1 MGKTRKRLLAALGVV
16 AFVAASSVSN
26 PAFAANQACMT
37 APNLSDGSTSTQILA
52 NAVTLTQ
59 TNFEPGVANNGP
71 YNAKFTIA
79 ASSLSK
85 VDFKATTSKVGEYSQ
100 QATLAENINALA
112 YVNTDYYNEGS
123 RMPYSAMIVNGKL
136 IYAPRE
142 PTNVVGVSTSPF
154 DPKNPYSGVSN
165 FKVGTISFNVSG
177 VNQPTLSGTS
187 AATAYTPAAAVTS
200 LPANTAAV
208 LLVNNVVSKLF
219 VSGTTAKPKSGILII
234 ASGTPA
240 SRIKKLKLGQR
251 VSFKL
256 PAAPALVT
264 EMVADRVWAYG
275 KARSKTKVLTIRAV
289 NYEATGPGIT
299 LFDSNFTKSRA
310 TTQGSFTIVLDS
322 NNRVVKKY
330 WGGSPVVVPTGGSV
344 LQLGSDGEAFYRDA
358 LTWSTLV
365 IENEYKSVSGK
376 KITSASGRGNKVL
389 DLGVNI
395 EVCDDRSEQIRPR
408 TSIAWNNATGKIWL
422 ATSSSGVNINDF
434 GFRQGGSTIHQLGD
448 VLKSLGATDAVTV
461 DGGGSTTFFAKILSR
476 YKRLDVPDEAW
487 IREIPI
493 GVGLVP
499 KP

>member
-1 MGKTRKRLLAALGVV
+1 M
-16 AFVAASSVSN
+16 
-26 PAFAANQACMT
+26 
-37 APNLSDGSTSTQILA
+37 
-52 NAVTLTQ
+52 
-59 TNFEPGVANNGP
+59 
-71 YNAKFTIA
+71 
-79 ASSLSK
+79 
-85 VDFKATTSKVGEYSQ
+85 
-100 QATLAENINALA
+100 
-112 YVNTDYYNEGS
+112 
-123 RMPYSAMIVNGKL
+123 
-136 IYAPRE
+136 
-142 PTNVVGVSTSPF
+142 
-154 DPKNPYSGVSN
+154 
-165 FKVGTISFNVSG
+165 SG
-177 VNQPTLSGTS
+177 VNQQLLSGS
-187 AATAYTPAAAVTS
+187 SSATAYTPASAVTT

-219 VSGTTAKPKSGILII
+219 VTGTTTKPKSGVLVI
-234 ASGTPA
+234 AKGTPA
-240 SRIKKLKLGQR
+240 SRIKKLKLGQK
-251 VSFKL
+251 VSYKL
-256 PAAPALVT
+256 PVAPTQVT

-289 NYEATGPGIT
+289 NHEATGAGIT

-322 NNRVVKKY
+322 KNKITKKY
-330 WGGSPVVVPTGGSV
+330 WGGSSVIVPPGGSV

-358 LTWSTLV
+358 ATWSTLTV
-365 IENEYKSVSGK
+365 ENEFKSVSGK
-376 KITSASGRGNKVL
+376 KLTSASGRGNKIL

-422 ATSSSGVNINDF
+422 ATASSGVNLNDW

-461 DGGGSTTFFAKILSR
+461 DGGGSTTFLAKLLGR

>member
-1 MGKTRKRLLAALGVV
+1 MGKTRNRFLAALGVV
-16 AFVAASSVSN
+16 AFVATSAVSN
-26 PAFAANQACMT
+26 AAVAAPQPCID
-37 APNLSDGSTSTQILA
+37 APNLRDGATSTQVLA

-59 TNFEPGVANNGP
+59 TNFEPGEANNGP
-71 YNAKFTIA
+71 YNSKFTIA

-85 VDFKATTSKVGEYSQ
+85 VDFKVTTAAVGEYSP
-100 QATLAENINALA
+100 QATLADNINALA
-112 YVNTDYYNEGS
+112 YVNTDYYNEGT
-123 RMPYSAMIVNGKL
+123 RVPYSAMIVNGKI

-165 FKVGTISFNVSG
+165 FKSGTISFNVSG
-177 VNQPTLSGTS
+177 VNQPALGGSS
-187 AATAYTPAAAVTS
+187 AATAYTPAS
-200 LPANTAAV
+200 LVSELPTNTAAV
-208 LLVNNVVSKLF
+208 LLLNNVVSKLY
-219 VSGTTAKPKSGILII
+219 VNGASVKPKSGILLIGK
-234 ASGTPA
+234 GTPA
-240 SRIKKLKLGQR
+240 ARIKKLKLGQR

-289 NYEATGPGIT
+289 NHEATGAGIT

-310 TTQGSFTIVLDS
+310 TTRGSFTLVLDS
-322 NNRVVKKY
+322 KNKITKKY
-330 WGGSPVVVPTGGSV
+330 WGGSAVPVPSGGSV

-358 LTWSTLV
+358 ATWSTLI
-365 IENEYKSVSGK
+365 IENDFKSVSGK
-376 KITSASGRGNKVL
+376 KITSASGRGNKIL

-408 TSIAWNNATGKIWL
+408 TSIAWNNATGKVWL
-422 ATSSSGVNINDF
+422 ATTSSGVNMNDW
-434 GFRQGGSTIHQLGD
+434 GFRQGGSTIHQLGE

-461 DGGGSTTFFAKILSR
+461 DGGGSTTFLAKLIGR
-476 YKRLDVPDEAW
+476 YKRLDVPDDAW

-493 GVGLVP
+493 GAGLVP
-499 KP
+499 KS

>member
-1 MGKTRKRLLAALGVV
+1 
-16 AFVAASSVSN
+16 
-26 PAFAANQACMT
+26 
-37 APNLSDGSTSTQILA
+37 
-52 NAVTLTQ
+52 
-59 TNFEPGVANNGP
+59 
-71 YNAKFTIA
+71 
-79 ASSLSK
+79 
-85 VDFKATTSKVGEYSQ
+85 
-100 QATLAENINALA
+100 
-112 YVNTDYYNEGS
+112 
-123 RMPYSAMIVNGKL
+123 VNGKP

-165 FKVGTISFNVSG
+165 FKAGSTSFNVSG
-177 VNQPTLSGTS
+177 VNQLLLSGSS
-187 AATAYTPAAAVTS
+187 AATAYTPASAVTT

-219 VSGTTAKPKSGILII
+219 VNGASAKPKSGVLII
-234 ASGTPA
+234 ARGTPA
-240 SRIKKLKLGQR
+240 ARIKKLKLGQK
-251 VSFKL
+251 VTYKL

-289 NYEATGPGIT
+289 NYEATGAGVT

-322 NNRVVKKY
+322 NNRVTKKY
-330 WGGSPVVVPTGGSV
+330 WGGSSVVVPSGGSV
-344 LQLGSDGEAFYRDA
+344 LQLGNDGEAFYRDA
-358 LTWSTLV
+358 VTWSTLV
-365 IENEYKSVSGK
+365 IENDFKSVSGK

-422 ATSSSGVNINDF
+422 ATTSSGVNMSDF
-434 GFRQGGSTIHQLGD
+434 GFRQGGSTIHQLAE

-461 DGGGSTTFFAKILSR
+461 DGGGSTTFYAKLLGR

-493 GVGLVP
+493 GAGIVP

>member
-1 MGKTRKRLLAALGVV
+1 MGKSRIRVLAALGVV
-16 AFVAASSVSN
+16 AFVASSGVSN
-26 PAFAANQACMT
+26 VAIAATQACIA
-37 APNLSDGSTSTQILA
+37 APNLSDGATSTQLLS
-52 NAVTLTQ
+52 NSVTLTQ
-59 TNFEPGVANNGP
+59 TTFEPGVANSGP
-71 YNAKFTIA
+71 YNSKFTIA
-79 ASSLSK
+79 AGSLSK
-85 VDFKATTSKVGEYSQ
+85 VDFRVSTSLVGEYLPQS
-100 QATLAENINALA
+100 TLANNINAIA
-112 YVNTDYYNEGS
+112 YVNTDYYNEGT
-123 RMPYSAMIVNGKL
+123 RVPYSAMIVNGKL

-154 DPKNPYSGVSN
+154 DPKNPYSGVAN

-177 VNQPTLSGTS
+177 VNQPALSGTS
-187 AATAYTPAAAVTS
+187 AATAYTAGATVTS
-200 LPANTAAV
+200 LPTNSAAV

-219 VSGTTAKPKSGILII
+219 LNGTSAKPKSGTLII
-234 ASGTPA
+234 ARGTPA
-240 SRIKKLKLGQR
+240 ARIKKLKLGQK

-256 PAAPALVT
+256 PAAPAQVT

-289 NYEATGPGIT
+289 NHEATGAGIT

-310 TTQGSFTIVLDS
+310 TTRGSFTIVLDS
-322 NNRVVKKY
+322 KNKVIKKY
-330 WGGSPVVVPTGGSV
+330 WGGSAVTVPNDGSV

-358 LTWSTLV
+358 VTWSTLV
-365 IENEYKSVSGK
+365 VENDFKSVSGK
-376 KITSASGRGNKVL
+376 KITSASGRGNKIL

-408 TSIAWNNATGKIWL
+408 TSIAWNNATGKVWL
-422 ATSSSGVNINDF
+422 TTTSSGANLNDW
-434 GFRQGGSTIHQLGD
+434 GFRQGGSTIHQLGE

-461 DGGGSTTFFAKILSR
+461 DGGGSTTFLAKILGR

-493 GVGLVP
+493 GAALAP